1 MGDLSRRDFLHATSV
16 GVMGAAV
23 VRGHQPSAIS
33 QQPTA
38 IGHQPTAISRQAAA
52 ASFELEEVTL
62 ADLQAG
68 FASGRWTSVQV
79 TQLYLDRIAS
89 MDRQG
94 PTLRAMLDLNPD
106 ALAIAADADTMRRSG
121 RARGP
126 LHGVPVIVKDNCD
139 SHDKMTT
146 TAGSLALEGSIALQD
161 STVVARLRAA
171 GAIVLGK
178 ANLSEWANF
187 RGDHSTSGWSSRGGA
202 VRNPYVLDR
211 NPCGSSSG
219 TGASIAANYAAVGIG
234 TETDG
239 SIVCPSNNCG
249 LVGVKPTIG
258 MVSRAGII
266 PISASQDTAGPMT
279 RTVTDAA
286 LMLAAI
292 QGADPRDAST
302 PVARGAGLADT
313 ASYLKMDALRGARIG
328 VVRQSLTGYD
338 VNTDRV
344 FNESLEV
351 LKQLGAVIVD
361 PANIP
366 HIDDYGHDE
375 GTVLHYEFKVGI
387 NAYLAALGPNAR
399 MKSLED
405 LIRFNDDNKD
415 RVMPWYGQEDFLKS
429 QACGPLTDKKYIDA
443 RARCVRLSRR
453 DGMDKV
459 MAQHSL
465 DVLVAPTGGP
475 AWTTDLL
482 NGDHFGGSSSTPC
495 AVAGYPHVTVPMGWL
510 HELPIGLSFMGLPW
524 TEAKLLGYAFAY
536 EQATKQRRAP
546 KLLATLEG

>member
-1 MGDLSRRDFLHATSV
+1 MAFD
-16 GVMGAAV
+16 
-23 VRGHQPSAIS
+23 
-33 QQPTA
+33 
-38 IGHQPTAISRQAAA
+38 
-52 ASFELEEVTL
+52 LEEATI

-68 FASGRWTSVQV
+68 FASGRWTSRSV
-79 TQLYLDRIAS
+79 TQMYLDRIAT

-94 PTLRAMLDLNPD
+94 PTLRSMLDLNPE
-106 ALAIAADADTMRRSG
+106 ALDLADQAD
-121 RARGP
+121 RARASARLRSP
-126 LHGVPVIVKDNCD
+126 LHGIPVIVKDNCD
-139 SHDKMTT
+139 SHDRMTT
-146 TAGSLALEGSIALQD
+146 TAGSLALEGNIAGRD
-161 STVVARLRAA
+161 SMVVERLKAA

-178 ANLSEWANF
+178 SNLSEWANF
-187 RGDHSTSGWSSRGGA
+187 RGDHSTSGWSSRGGSCK
-202 VRNPYVLDR
+202 NPYVLDR

-219 TGASIAANYAAVGIG
+219 TGASISANFAAVGVG

-286 LMLAAI
+286 ILLAAI
-292 QGADPRDAST
+292 AGADPRDPST
-302 PVARGAGLADT
+302 PVARGAGLLNT
-313 ASYLKMDALRGARIG
+313 AAYLKPDALKGARVG

-338 VNTDRV
+338 KNTDKV
-344 FNESLEV
+344 FEEALV
-351 LKQLGAVIVD
+351 ALKELGAVIVD

-366 HIDDYGHDE
+366 HIDDYGRDE

-387 NAYLAALGPNAR
+387 NAYLATLGPDAP
-399 MKSLED
+399 MKTLED
-405 LIRFNDDNKD
+405 LIRFNEANKD
-415 RVMPWYGQEDFLKS
+415 RVMPWFGQEDFIKS

-453 DGMDKV
+453 QGMDAV
-459 MAQHSL
+459 MAQHQL

-482 NGDHFGGSSSTPC
+482 NGDHFGGSSSSPC
-495 AVAGYPHVTVPMGWL
+495 AVAGYPHVTVPMGWVR
-510 HELPIGLSFMGLPW
+510 ELPVGLSFMAGPW
-524 TEAKLLGYAFAY
+524 TETKLLGYAFAF
-536 EQATKQRRAP
+536 EQSTKQRRAP
-546 KLLATLEG
+546 KFLPTLADA

>member
-1 MGDLSRRDFLHATSV
+1 MGDLTRRDFLHASAV
-16 GVMGAAV
+16 GVVASATV
-23 VRGHQPSAIS
+23 GHQPSAI
-33 QQPTA
+33 
-38 IGHQPTAISRQAAA
+38 GHQIAGKKFTAPAPQRPGA
-52 ASFELEEVTL
+52 FELEEATL
-62 ADLQAG
+62 ADIQAG
-68 FASGRWTSVQV
+68 FASGRWTSAQV
-79 TQLYLDRIAS
+79 TQLYLDRISA

-94 PTLRAMLDLNPD
+94 PTLRSLLDINPD
-106 ALAIAADADTMRRSG
+106 AVADAAARDAERRSG
-121 RARGP
+121 GRPLGP

-161 STVVARLRAA
+161 STVVARLRSA
-171 GAIVLGK
+171 GAIILAK

-202 VRNPYVLDR
+202 VRNPYVLNR

-219 TGASIAANYAAVGIG
+219 TGASISANFAAVGIG

-239 SIVCPSNNCG
+239 SVVCPSNNCG

-286 LMLAAI
+286 LLLAAI
-292 QGADPRDAST
+292 QGADPRDPSV
-302 PVARGAGLADT
+302 PVARGAGLLDT
-313 ASYLKMDALRGARIG
+313 GAYLRPDALRGARVG
-328 VVRQSLTGYD
+328 VVRKSLTGYD

-344 FNESLEV
+344 FTAALDV
-351 LKQLGAVIVD
+351 LKGLGAVIVD
-361 PANIP
+361 PADIP
-366 HIDDYGHDE
+366 HIDDYGADE
-375 GTVLHYEFKVGI
+375 GTVLHYEFKAGI

-405 LIRFNDDNKD
+405 LIRFNEDNKD
-415 RVMPWYGQEDFLKS
+415 RVLQWYGQQDFLKS
-429 QACGPLTDKKYIDA
+429 QACGPLTDKKYLDA
-443 RARCVRLSRR
+443 RAKCVRLSRKE
-453 DGMDKV
+453 GMDAV
-459 MAQHSL
+459 MARNHL

-495 AVAGYPHVTVPMGWL
+495 AVAGYPHVTVPMGWVRD
-510 HELPIGLSFMGLPW
+510 LPVGLSFMGLAF
-524 TEAKLLGYAFAY
+524 TETKLLGYGYAF
-536 EQATKQRRAP
+536 EQATKHRRAP
-546 KLLATLEG
+546 VFLPMLSAEQ